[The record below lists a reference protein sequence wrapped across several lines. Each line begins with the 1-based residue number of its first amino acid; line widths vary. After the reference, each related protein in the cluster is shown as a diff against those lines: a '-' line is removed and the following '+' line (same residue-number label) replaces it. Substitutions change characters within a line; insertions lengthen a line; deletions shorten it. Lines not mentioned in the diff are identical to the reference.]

1 MSWLHIAYDRETQIF
16 LVGFFG
22 AMISLWPVCLLFLL
36 PYDVFLAR
44 EVLTMQYRTKQ
55 TRLEKDNDQLRLE
68 LLDHKAIIDAL
79 LKEKMNEQV

>member
-36 PYDVFLAR
+36 PYDAFLAR
-44 EVLTMQYRTKQ
+44 EILTTQYRTKQ
-55 TRLEKDNDQLRLE
+55 TRIEKDNDQLRLE
-68 LLDHKAIIDAL
+68 LLDHKAIIDSL
-79 LKEKMNEQV
+79 LKDQIK

>member
-1 MSWLHIAYDRETQIF
+1 
-16 LVGFFG
+16 
-22 AMISLWPVCLLFLL
+22 MISLWPVCLLFLL